1 MALLALQGVSLHFG
15 AADILENVNLVL
27 EPGMKSALVGENGSG
42 KSSLL
47 ALLAGTLD
55 PSTGAIERQ
64 RGLRITRLEQLPEYD
79 AGCTALDAVCDAQ
92 PELAQLR
99 RNIAALDE
107 AEMNDD
113 TALLYAE
120 LVAEFQAGG
129 GYEFEARCLQALA
142 GLGLDEEAAARPLAT
157 LSGGELARCGL
168 ARALMSDCDLLL
180 LDEPDNHLDI
190 EGIRWLEQALLD
202 YPGSLLMASHDREL
216 LDRVANCVIELED
229 GTARLERGSLDA
241 YFERKRER
249 IERQKLEYLEQQK
262 RVEKLQADIRRIEQ
276 QARNME
282 NKSTND
288 HWRRIA
294 KKMAKTA
301 TVRRKRM
308 ERELEGEAAIDRP
321 QERTCPKLGIG
332 NGSSGASGLLWLDG
346 ICAGYDGRKLVC
358 NASLGL
364 DRGQRI
370 AITGRNGSGKSTLLK
385 CILGELEPMAGEAWI
400 AGSASVFYCD
410 QQQAGLDLELNL
422 HQQLEQTSPLSPN
435 QIHYLLA
442 RIGLKGR
449 SEQLVGTLSGG
460 ERTRLLLSVLMNTHA
475 DLLILDE
482 PSNHLDLPSIEVL
495 QAALAGFSGGVL
507 LVSHDRR
514 LVQHVATDVYEL
526 RDGRLLPVQ

>member
-15 AADILENVNLVL
+15 AADVLEDVNLVL

-55 PSTGAIERQ
+55 PSAGSIERQ
-64 RGLRITRLEQLPEYD
+64 RGLRIARLEQLPDYD
-79 AGCTALDAVCDAQ
+79 AGSTALDVVFDAR

-129 GYEFEARCLQALA
+129 GYEFEARCRQALA
-142 GLGLDEEAAARPLAT
+142 GLGLAEEAAERPLAT

-168 ARALMSDCDLLL
+168 ARALLTDCDLLL

-190 EGIRWLEQALLD
+190 DGIRWLEQALVD
-202 YPGSLLMASHDREL
+202 YPGSLLVASHDREL
-216 LDRVANCVIELED
+216 LDSIANCVVDLED
-229 GTARLERGSLDA
+229 GTARLERGSLEA

-249 IERQKLEYLEQQK
+249 IERQKLEYLEQQR
-262 RVEKLQADIRRIEQ
+262 RVEKLRASIRGAEQ
-276 QARNME
+276 QARGIE
-282 NKSTND
+282 HGTIHFHYRK
-288 HWRRIA
+288 IA
-294 KKMAKTA
+294 KKIARTA
-301 TVRRKRM
+301 VVRKRRL
-308 ERELEGEAAIDRP
+308 ERELASESSVEEP
-321 QERTCPKLGIG
+321 VERSVARLDIG
-332 NGSSGASGLLWLDG
+332 SASHGTSGLLWLDG
-346 ICAGYDGRKLVC
+346 ISAGYGEQALVS
-358 NASLGL
+358 NASLTL
-364 DRGQRI
+364 KRGQRL

-385 CILGELEPMAGEAWI
+385 CITGELEPMTGEAWI

-410 QQQAGLDLELNL
+410 QQQAGLDHELSLYEQLELS
-422 HQQLEQTSPLSPN
+422 SPLTAN

-495 QAALAGFSGGVL
+495 QAALVGFSGGVL
-507 LVSHDRR
+507 LVSHDRH
-514 LVQHVATDVYEL
+514 LVQHVATYVFEL
-526 RDGRLLPVQ
+526 KDGRLSPVQ